1 MTNVQLIGLAIL
13 AFCAGYIVADLIR
26 LSERPEADTRRENR
40 LGLNRGK
47 HQRALAESKIGR
59 GRERGYG
66 SSFRPIAVTDSEGV
80 GPNEG
85 ESVRPRLMFTRSKPW

>member
-13 AFCAGYIVADLIR
+13 AFCAGFIVADLIR

-47 HQRALAESKIGR
+47 HKRALAESKRSGAAV
-59 GRERGYG
+59 GGV
-66 SSFRPIAVTDSEGV
+66 FPLLAPHAVTDSEGAD
-80 GPNEG
+80 PNEG